1 MTNSIQEINQR
12 LQVLL
17 KNTAHPRFEFDET
30 KSILTD
36 ILISGKIITPTQAN
50 AYLEDA
56 TGYKSM
62 DPGLVSFSSSFLD
75 KMSLLIPKNV
85 LVEQCAFPIKQDDDV
100 LHIVQA
106 NPFDQKS
113 TAILESWV
121 GSRIKQ
127 YVSNSQ
133 SINKCVAEYYSD
145 DSVALPTDIDLLLEQ
160 ATQKISQIVHQENL
174 DRTMIVSSPYVIR
187 VLREMLVTAVN
198 RGASD
203 IHFEPLADS
212 FRVRARLDG
221 VLHTLFDVNRVI
233 AYGVLPRIKMVSN
246 MEWKSLDDEIPQDG
260 RISCNL
266 IPDRS
271 VDVRVSVLPT
281 LHGEKAV
288 LRILDK
294 DKKQLKL
301 SDLSLEERH
310 LDTLQKEI
318 KKPNGL
324 LLVTGPTGCGK
335 TTTLYSF
342 LSELN
347 SEHVN
352 ISTAEDPVEYSLSGI
367 TQINCDK
374 NKGISFAATLRSL
387 LRQDPDIIM
396 IGEIRDFETADMAV
410 KAASTGHLVFSTL
423 HTNDAPGA
431 IIRMINLGVPPFLIA
446 SCGLTV
452 LAQRLIRLTCNGCK
466 EEYVPEPSIIKAL
479 KLEQSDMVFY
489 KGSGCKECTN
499 TGYRGRESIMEIL
512 SVDDDIERLILE
524 QRPVGEIKAAA
535 LNCGMS
541 SLREEAL
548 KKLRSGVT
556 TPDEILRVTIDA

>member
-17 KNTAHPRFEFDET
+17 KNAEYPRFEFDQN
-30 KSILTD
+30 KFILTD
-36 ILISGKIITPTQAN
+36 MLISGKVITPIQAN
-50 AYLEDA
+50 SYLEDA
-56 TGYKSM
+56 TGFKSM
-62 DPGLVSFSSSFLD
+62 DPGLVSFSSSFIE
-75 KMSLLIPKNV
+75 KMNLLIPKSV
-85 LVEQCAFPIKQDDDV
+85 LIEHCAFPIKQDDEV

-106 NPFDQKS
+106 NPFDKKS
-113 TAILESWV
+113 SAIIESWV
-121 GSRIKQ
+121 GSKTKQ
-127 YVSNSQ
+127 YISNSQ
-133 SINKCVAEYYSD
+133 SIKKCVAEHFSD
-145 DSVALPTDIDLLLEQ
+145 EVMALSTDIDHLFEQ
-160 ATQKISQIVHQENL
+160 ATQKISQIVHQESL
-174 DRTMIVSSPYVIR
+174 DRTALVSSPYVIR
-187 VLREMLVTAVN
+187 VLRELLVAADN

-233 AYGVLPRIKMVSN
+233 SYGILPRIKMVSN
-246 MEWKSLDDEIPQDG
+246 MEWKSSDDEVPQDG

-271 VDVRVSVLPT
+271 VDIRVSVLPT
-281 LHGEKAV
+281 IHGEKAV

-310 LDTLQKEI
+310 LETLQKEI

-324 LLVTGPTGCGK
+324 VLVTGPTGCGK

-347 SEHVN
+347 NEHVN
-352 ISTAEDPVEYSLSGI
+352 ISTAEDPVEYTLSGI
-367 TQINCDK
+367 TQVNCDK
-374 NKGISFAATLRSL
+374 NKGISFADTLRSL

-452 LAQRLIRLTCNGCK
+452 LAQRLIRLTCNACK
-466 EEYVPEPSIIKAL
+466 EEYVPESSVIKAL
-479 KLEQSDMVFY
+479 KLQQNDMIFY
-489 KGSGCKECTN
+489 KGRGCQECSN
-499 TGYRGRESIMEIL
+499 TGYQGRESIMEIL
-512 SVDDDIERLILE
+512 SVKNDIERLILE

-535 LNCGMS
+535 LKSGMS